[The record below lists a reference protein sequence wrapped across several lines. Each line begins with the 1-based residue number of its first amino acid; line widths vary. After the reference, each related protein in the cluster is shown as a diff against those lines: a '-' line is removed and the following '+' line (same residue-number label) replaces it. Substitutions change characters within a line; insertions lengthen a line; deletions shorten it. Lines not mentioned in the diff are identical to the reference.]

1 MSPSVHSQ
9 SRKRLGP
16 LRGQSCWRTGFF
28 PPQDTTANS
37 SFCRARGASHG
48 LEHYHTRSIMSSL
61 GRPVSGR
68 DLHWTKDDVGSEFS
82 KADLWASWEEKPR
95 LRPRAPGALSFRD
108 GRAIEVSCSLLN
120 MAISMP
126 GCLETTSGRG
136 LETSPNF
143 QTVWAPHTGT
153 PHPSPLR
160 L

>member
-1 MSPSVHSQ
+1 MKTEKGRVSVSPLSEQEAPRSTA
-9 SRKRLGP
+9 
-16 LRGQSCWRTGFF
+16 GQSCWRTGFF

-95 LRPRAPGALSFRD
+95 LRPRAPGPQR
-108 GRAIEVSCSLLN
+108 
-120 MAISMP
+120 
-126 GCLETTSGRG
+126 
-136 LETSPNF
+136 
-143 QTVWAPHTGT
+143 
-153 PHPSPLR
+153 
-160 L
+160 